1 MSDLSPPFAQVKS
14 SKEEK
19 PPGVGKVRDF
29 ATALNMHDAV
39 AGVFITMRRDDWSD
53 GMQAV
58 AEAQGTFRYN
68 DSAVEYPRL
77 QHWSM
82 EQYYENK
89 KYNRF
94 AHLPELAIP
103 HSKEKRP
110 FHPKQKIL
118 WR

>member
-1 MSDLSPPFAQVKS
+1 M
-14 SKEEK
+14 
-19 PPGVGKVRDF
+19 VRDF
-29 ATALNMHDAV
+29 AQAMRMEDAV
-39 AGVFITMRRDDWSD
+39 AGIFITMRRRDWTD
-53 GMQAV
+53 RMERV
-58 AEAQGTFRYN
+58 ADAAGTFRYH

-94 AHLPELAIP
+94 AHLPELANP

-110 FHPKQKIL
+110 FHAKQKML